1 MMSRDLT
8 NGSGIQPEFAIGHET
23 VIVGR
28 ARFPSGPTLGS
39 FFSRLRNSD
48 LTLRVNEQD
57 NGHDD
62 QSGIEHSVIWL
73 CNTSG
78 CWASGFIKQV
88 AVNVANGEAP
98 TLLQERLE
106 IRFSEYLDRLFTG
119 INLNSNRRSAKV
131 YLVASSVRSASDR
144 VGLITISL
152 QGPRNDRICMA
163 KTADLAVAFV
173 SGLCVDVQSN
183 RTGNRLGDNAV
194 CTDRRICA

>member
-23 VIVGR
+23 LIVGR
-28 ARFPSGPTLGS
+28 ARFASGPTLGS

-78 CWASGFIKQV
+78 CCASGFIKQV
-88 AVNVANGEAP
+88 AVNVANCEAP
-98 TLLQERLE
+98 MLLKERFE
-106 IRFSEYLDRLFTG
+106 IRFSDLDRLLTG
-119 INLNSNRRSAKV
+119 INLNSNRRRAKV
-131 YLVASSVRSASDR
+131 YLVASSVRREPTSA
-144 VGLITISL
+144 GL
-152 QGPRNDRICMA
+152 
-163 KTADLAVAFV
+163 
-173 SGLCVDVQSN
+173 SGLV
-183 RTGNRLGDNAV
+183 
-194 CTDRRICA
+194 